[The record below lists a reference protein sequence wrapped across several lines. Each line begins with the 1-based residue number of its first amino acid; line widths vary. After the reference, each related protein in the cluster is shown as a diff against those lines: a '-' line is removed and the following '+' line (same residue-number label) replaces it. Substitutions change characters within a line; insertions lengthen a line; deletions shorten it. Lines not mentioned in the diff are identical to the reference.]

1 MIPQFSILSTAI
13 FANKRLIT
21 QSCGV
26 SCSGNPGSTPDF
38 SVFHKPRFSS
48 QGAITRFI
56 KEIMTFSD
64 IGVIEGR
71 ACVGVGRERERP
83 AEEGGGTIAG

>member
-1 MIPQFSILSTAI
+1 
-13 FANKRLIT
+13 
-21 QSCGV
+21 
-26 SCSGNPGSTPDF
+26 
-38 SVFHKPRFSS
+38 
-48 QGAITRFI
+48 
-56 KEIMTFSD
+56 MTFSD